1 MFSVCQDTQWGHT
14 CWEAT
19 RVFEVLH
26 FWCCISLSTILVH
39 GRDSIAMQICLPL
52 TFIYRDISTFLESHG
67 WSGSHIPGSNHLSS
81 LPCLGYWVKNWAR
94 HAFFYIYVK
103 LNFSPSLCSQ
113 KVGSNA
119 GSSRPLWESF
129 FLGCLSWCLDCW
141 GFPAQPMKM
150 PIAPVAGRVGA
161 TWTSGNWRGHLHL
174 CPAAL

>member
-1 MFSVCQDTQWGHT
+1 MLGGYQ
-14 CWEAT
+14 
-19 RVFEVLH
+19 
-26 FWCCISLSTILVH
+26 SLWS
-39 GRDSIAMQICLPL
+39 
-52 TFIYRDISTFLESHG
+52 STFLMLHFSFYHSGPREGLYSHVNM
-67 WSGSHIPGSNHLSS
+67 PATYFHLQRHQHLLRITWLVREPHTRLQSP
-81 LPCLGYWVKNWAR
+81 LKLTCLGYWVKNWAR

-119 GSSRPLWESF
+119 GSSRPLWESV